1 MEPLERF
8 AEKSAENLIEA
19 IEKSKKITLPKFL
32 FALGIRHAGE
42 ETAVLVNRNLQL
54 VIMDKKINSLGDI
67 INYFP
72 KIKTENWL
80 NIKGIGEKSAESLVG
95 WFSDQENI
103 EVLKKTGE
111 LGVEIVV
118 EKEAENRDKKLENL
132 TFVLTGELENFTRD
146 AVKDII
152 RKEGGSVS
160 GSVSRKTNYV
170 LVGENPGSKFGKAKE
185 LGVKIIGEE
194 EFKKLI

>member
-1 MEPLERF
+1 M
-8 AEKSAENLIEA
+8 
-19 IEKSKKITLPKFL
+19 
-32 FALGIRHAGE
+32 
-42 ETAVLVNRNLQL
+42 
-54 VIMDKKINSLGDI
+54 
-67 INYFP
+67 
-72 KIKTENWL
+72 

-132 TFVLTGELENFTRD
+132 TFVLTGELQSFTRD
-146 AVKDII
+146 GVKDII
-152 RKEGGSVS
+152 RKEGGDVS
-160 GSVSRKTNYV
+160 SSVSRKIDYV

-194 EFKKLI
+194 EFKKLIKL